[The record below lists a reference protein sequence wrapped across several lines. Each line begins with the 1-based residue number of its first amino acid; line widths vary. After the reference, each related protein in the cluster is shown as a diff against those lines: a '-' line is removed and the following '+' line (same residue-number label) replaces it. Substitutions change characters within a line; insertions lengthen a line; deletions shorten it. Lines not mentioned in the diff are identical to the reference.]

1 MTKLK
6 IILSAFNDNKNDVK
20 NSELI
25 DEFFKQFKE
34 IIDNELKFN
43 QNKYF
48 YLCETTQ
55 GSEGRD
61 VTILF
66 QIKIK
71 KYEVACL
78 FLHETFEMLDE
89 YYDRKKNEN
98 MILLNDIK
106 KEEKDLFKEITEFSY
121 MKSSK

>member
-78 FLHETFEMLDE
+78 FCLRPLKCWMNTMLE
-89 YYDRKKNEN
+89 KK
-98 MILLNDIK
+98 
-106 KEEKDLFKEITEFSY
+106 
-121 MKSSK
+121 MKI